1 MSLSEI
7 SNINQLQTDL
17 AARWHEEE
25 PAEGGSG
32 FLALVQKQHLM
43 NFLLWHEEDIAR
55 SPTVT
60 DKIITGVKR
69 NIDSYNQRRNDLIE
83 KLDEA
88 LITTLVESGVKLPND
103 APLNSETPGSMIDR
117 ASIMSIRIFHMLE
130 QTVRKDVDQ
139 AHIDQ
144 ASEKVRVLRIQ
155 RGDLLQC
162 LEEILKETSE
172 GTRQF
177 KIYRQFKMYNDP
189 SLNPEIYKA

>member
-7 SNINQLQTDL
+7 PNIDQLQTDL
-17 AARWHEEE
+17 TARWHKEE
-25 PAEGGSG
+25 PSEGGNG
-32 FLALVQKQHLM
+32 FLALVQKQHLQ

-55 SPTVT
+55 APNET
-60 DKIITGVKR
+60 DKTIAGVKR
-69 NIDSYNQRRNDLIE
+69 NIDGYNQRRNDLIE

-88 LITTLVESGVKLPND
+88 LITTLVESGTKLPND

-130 QTVRKDVDQ
+130 QAQRKDVDQ

-144 ASEKVRVLRIQ
+144 TTEKVRVLLIQ
-155 RGDLLQC
+155 RGDLLGC
-162 LEEILKETSE
+162 LDAILKETQD

-189 SLNPEIYKA
+189 SLNPKIYEA